1 MKSKSLFTAAAVVL
15 LIPSMAFAKPK
26 NSANVE
32 LDQTVT
38 VAGTTLAPGQY
49 KLIWNGS
56 GANVT
61 VNFTEGKKTFATAPA
76 KLVSNPTN
84 QDAVVTDTEADNTTV
99 LQAID
104 LNHFAI
110 QFESAAPSAGE

>member
-1 MKSKSLFTAAAVVL
+1 MKSKTLFAAAMVL
-15 LIPSMAFAKPK
+15 LIPAIAFAKPK

-32 LDQTVT
+32 LYQTVT

-56 GANVT
+56 GTHVT
-61 VNFTEGKKTFATAPA
+61 VRFTEGKKTFATAPA
-76 KLVSNPTN
+76 KLVSNPSN
-84 QDAVVTDTEADNTTV
+84 QEAVLTDTEAGNRTV

-104 LNHFAI
+104 LNHFTI